1 MSPARAAPA
10 GSGAPAGETAGIE
23 ANPGPGQASPV
34 DTKAGTG
41 DILHRG
47 GALSP
52 ASEEYLTWLAVE
64 QGRSRNTLAAYRRDL
79 IAFEAYLAS
88 VGVDP
93 DAADPDVLQ
102 AYLARRRADGLS
114 PASLARA
121 LAAIRGAARHRLE
134 EDGGTDPT
142 DGVAA
147 PRRPGRLPKA
157 LDEEQVA
164 RLLAAADTPDP
175 VGRRDR
181 AMLELLYGTGMR
193 VGELVA
199 LDLDDVG
206 GDSGLIRV
214 LGKGNK
220 ERLVP
225 LGRCASAALADWLGP
240 GGRPEL
246 APARWARRGDAEALF
261 LNQRG
266 GRLTRQG
273 VWTVLRT
280 RSARAGLA
288 PVHPH
293 VLRHSCATHMLA
305 HGADIRVVQ
314 ELLGHASIA
323 TTQIYT
329 KVTIEHLC
337 RVIDIAHPRAA
348 PGRHR

>member
-1 MSPARAAPA
+1 MSRARA
-10 GSGAPAGETAGIE
+10 AGIE

-79 IAFEAYLAS
+79 IAFE
-88 VGVDP
+88 
-93 DAADPDVLQ
+93 

-329 KVTIEHLC
+329 KVTIEHLR